1 MARGNAARRDP
12 DDWAAVSAEDRH
24 RIDAIQAQLDA
35 EHPSFTGQPEGRS
48 VVVRRVA
55 VAGSVVL
62 VVLAALGLGYATVKF
77 HPRRTRVVVAAPVAV
92 APIVDQPNA
101 APPTVNRS
109 IPAASPSVSLDQR
122 PAVNAPRVVAAAAS
136 APDRPTAVTSEV
148 RAGFEAWVE
157 SMRDRQLSRHL
168 VWYADPVHMFYDR
181 FNVPKRVVETIR
193 SETFRDAVRAEVGV
207 SKLDVRLD
215 REGTAATIVFRKQFD
230 FAGPRI
236 DRRGT
241 VMQELQWE
249 RTRAGWRIVS
259 ERDLKQASLE

>member
-1 MARGNAARRDP
+1 VARGNAARRDP

-35 EHPSFTGQPEGRS
+35 ERPSFPGQPEDRS

-55 VAGSVVL
+55 VAGGGVL
-62 VVLAALGLGYATVKF
+62 VLAALGLGYATVKF
-77 HPRRTRVVVAAPVAV
+77 HPRQTRVVVAAPGAV
-92 APIVDQPNA
+92 APIVDQPNS
-101 APPTVNRS
+101 APATVSRS
-109 IPAASPSVSLDQR
+109 IPAARPSGSLDQR

-136 APDRPTAVTSEV
+136 VPDRPTAATSEV

-168 VWYADPVHMFYDR
+168 VWYADPVHVFYDR
-181 FNVPKRVVETIR
+181 PNVPKRVVETIR

-230 FAGPRI
+230 FEGPRI
-236 DRRGT
+236 DRHGT
-241 VMQELQWE
+241 VMQELQWQ

-259 ERDLKQASLE
+259 ERDLKQASRE